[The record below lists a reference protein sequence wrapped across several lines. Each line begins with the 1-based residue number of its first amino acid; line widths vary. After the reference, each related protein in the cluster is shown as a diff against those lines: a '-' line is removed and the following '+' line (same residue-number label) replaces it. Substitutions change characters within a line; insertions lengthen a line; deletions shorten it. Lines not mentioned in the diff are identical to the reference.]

1 MHTAVIVDFDYKFV
15 LLVFFTNK
23 MLKLDKEINAFL
35 SILLPI

>member
-1 MHTAVIVDFDYKFV
+1 MHTAVIVDFDHKFF

-35 SILLPI
+35 SILLLI

>member
-1 MHTAVIVDFDYKFV
+1 MHTAVIDFDHKFV